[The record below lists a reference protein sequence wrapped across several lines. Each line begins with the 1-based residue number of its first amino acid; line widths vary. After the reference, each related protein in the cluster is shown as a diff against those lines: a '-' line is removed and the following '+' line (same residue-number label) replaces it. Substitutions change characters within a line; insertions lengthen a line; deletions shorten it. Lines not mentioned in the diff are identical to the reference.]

1 MLYIFKKTNVFA
13 HIIQGLKWYI
23 ACLIYVKFNLFVLMI
38 WGVWGDFR
46 PEFTIAQIPMETQHS
61 KLLCEVPS
69 KQRRCALHRHSRFS
83 RQAQDGEQLEKAVLP
98 QFFPQLHQD

>member
-1 MLYIFKKTNVFA
+1 
-13 HIIQGLKWYI
+13 
-23 ACLIYVKFNLFVLMI
+23 
-38 WGVWGDFR
+38 
-46 PEFTIAQIPMETQHS
+46 METQHS
-61 KLLCEVPS
+61 KLLFEVPS